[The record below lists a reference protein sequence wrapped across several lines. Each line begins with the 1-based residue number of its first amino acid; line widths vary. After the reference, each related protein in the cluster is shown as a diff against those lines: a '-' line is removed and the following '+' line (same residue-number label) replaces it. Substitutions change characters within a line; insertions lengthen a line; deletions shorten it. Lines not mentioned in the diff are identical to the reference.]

1 MRRTN
6 QPARARLPRLLVAG
20 LGGDTGKTLV
30 TLGLVRRL
38 VDGGRSLAA
47 FKKGP
52 DFIDAA
58 WLGAAARQPGRNLD
72 TFMMPPAAVLWSL
85 SRAAGSGRLAV
96 IEGNRGLF
104 DGLDAGGSHSSAALA
119 RLTAT
124 PVVLVL
130 DTTKATRTVAASVLG
145 CQRLEP
151 GLDLAGVILNR
162 VGTARQEDTIRRAI
176 REATGL
182 PVLGCLPRLPRQVL
196 PARHLGLVTAR
207 EHAAREEAL
216 QYLAEVAGRHL
227 DLGALEQLAERAGPL
242 PPSIYSRPTAA
253 APRRVTIGVLRDAAF
268 TFYYPENLEAL
279 EAAGAKLVDIHPR
292 RDEQLPA
299 LDALLAGGGFPE
311 QHAAAL
317 SGNSVLRRRLRRA
330 IEEGLPVWAECGGL
344 MYLAQAIVEQQRI
357 YPMVG
362 ALPLRVTRLSRPQ
375 GHGYV
380 SARVER
386 ANPFLPVGLELRGHE
401 FHYSRPAGQV
411 AEAATAYRLTR
422 GTGLGRGRDGLLSG
436 NVLAC
441 YTHLHA
447 LGVPQW
453 AEALVAAAARGD
465 LPAREG
471 SSWA

>member
-1 MRRTN
+1 MTRTN
-6 QPARARLPRLLVAG
+6 HPGQARLPRLLVAG

-30 TLGLVRRL
+30 ALGLVRHL
-38 VDGGRSLAA
+38 VDAGRRPAV

-58 WLGAAARQPGRNLD
+58 WLGAAAREPGRNLD
-72 TFMMPPAAVLWSL
+72 TFMMPPEAVLWSL
-85 SRAAGSGRLAV
+85 GRAAGRCHLAV

-104 DGLDAGGSHSSAALA
+104 DGLDAAGSHSSAALA

-124 PVVLVL
+124 PVVLVV
-130 DTTKATRTVAASVLG
+130 DTTKSTRTVAAAVLG

-151 GLDLAGVILNR
+151 ELDLAGVILNR
-162 VGTARQEDTIRRAI
+162 VGTARQENTIRRAI
-176 REATGL
+176 KDATGL
-182 PVLGCLPRLPRQVL
+182 PVLGALPRLERQVL

-207 EHAAREEAL
+207 EHETSDGAL
-216 QYLAEVAGRHL
+216 EYLAEAAGRYL
-227 DLGALEQLAERAGPL
+227 DCAALEDLAGRAGPL
-242 PPSIYSRPTAA
+242 PPSVHTRPVAA
-253 APRRVTIGVLRDAAF
+253 APRRVTIGVLRDQAF

-279 EAAGAKLVDIHPR
+279 EAAGAELVDIDARH
-292 RDEQLPA
+292 DEQLPA

-317 SGNSVLRRRLRRA
+317 ANNAALRGRLRRA
-330 IEEGLPVWAECGGL
+330 VEQGLPVWAECGGL
-344 MYLAQAIVEQQRI
+344 MYLSQAIVEQDRV

-362 ALPLRVTRLSRPQ
+362 ALPLRVTRRRRPQ

-380 SARVER
+380 IARVDR
-386 ANPFLPVGLELRGHE
+386 SNPFLPVGRVIHGHE

-411 AEAATAYRLTR
+411 AVDSSVMKLER
-422 GTGLGRGRDGLLSG
+422 GTGLGQGRDGLVVG

-447 LGVPQW
+447 LGVPEW
-453 AEALVAAAARGD
+453 AGALVAAAARGN
-465 LPAREG
+465 LPGRQGA
-471 SSWA
+471 SWA